1 MLLHQFIMV
10 FVSAFKRFESVF
22 LTVPDRLRRMV
33 LRDEP
38 NASDF
43 QETETERAA
52 YAVSG
57 WFGNVTL
64 LTRPQV

>member
-52 YAVSG
+52 
-57 WFGNVTL
+57 
-64 LTRPQV
+64 